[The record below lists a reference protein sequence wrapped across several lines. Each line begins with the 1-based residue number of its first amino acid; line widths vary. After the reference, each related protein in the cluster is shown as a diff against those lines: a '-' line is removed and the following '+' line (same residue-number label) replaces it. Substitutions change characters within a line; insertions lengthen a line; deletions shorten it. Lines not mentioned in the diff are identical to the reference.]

1 MEIIIMSVGDREKGW
16 NRQALALGISL
27 LGMPSLP
34 AVLVRTTPRESLPS
48 PLDSCVFPLCSWPV
62 N

>member
-1 MEIIIMSVGDREKGW
+1 MSVGDREKGW

-27 LGMPSLP
+27 LGMASLP